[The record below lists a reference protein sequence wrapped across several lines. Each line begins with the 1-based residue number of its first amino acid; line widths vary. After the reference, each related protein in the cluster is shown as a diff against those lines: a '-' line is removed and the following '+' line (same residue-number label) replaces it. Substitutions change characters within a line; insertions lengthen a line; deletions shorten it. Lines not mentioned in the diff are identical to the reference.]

1 MKPVVSSVPWSV
13 CVCVCVCRSVTA
25 MSPTKTAVQTD
36 RGAVWDVDF
45 SGCSEPCIRWGSRSD
60 PTVEGPVW
68 GHHPVHCKV

>member
-1 MKPVVSSVPWSV
+1 
-13 CVCVCVCRSVTA
+13 

-60 PTVEGPVW
+60 PTVEGPIW